1 MGGAL
6 SGLFG
11 SQSSSQQSSSG
22 SSAGGY
28 GALPAFD
35 QQAIQ
40 KLITNAGD
48 MLSAPNGANIFTPLP
63 QTASETTAQGLAQPM
78 TQQSVTNMANTYMN
92 PYQQFLTNAINQ
104 NAQQGNSLYQ
114 NQVAGSG
121 FAAGTT
127 NRDFL
132 NEGYATGQ
140 QDQAI
145 GQSLAN
151 NYGAALDTG
160 LGQQN
165 KNVSQLMGIGQN
177 QRAITAGTNQ
187 APVTALQAL
196 AQLMNTAMPATTT
209 STNSSQGTSSSQDN
223 SGSMSDLGNSLGTAA
238 KIASFFM

>member
-11 SQSSSQQSSSG
+11 SQSSQQQSSSG
-22 SSAGGY
+22 ATGY

-40 KLITNAGD
+40 SLISNAGTT
-48 MLSAPNGANIFTPLP
+48 LAAPNGANMNTPIPLTS
-63 QTASETTAQGLAQPM
+63 QETTAQNLSQPM
-78 TQQSVTNMANTYMN
+78 TQQSVTNMANNYMN

-104 NAQQGNSLYQ
+104 NAQQGNSMYQ

-132 NEGYATGQ
+132 NEAYNQGQ
-140 QDQAI
+140 TNQAI
-145 GQSLAN
+145 GASMAN
-151 NYGAALDTG
+151 NYNDALTTG

-165 KNVSQLMGIGQN
+165 TDVSQLMGEGAN
-177 QRAITAGTNQ
+177 QRQIGLQTSQ
-187 APVTALQAL
+187 APITALQ
-196 AQLMNTAMPATTT
+196 QLSQLISGSMPATAV
-209 STNSSQGTSSSQDN
+209 NSSQGTN
-223 SGSMSDLGNSLGTAA
+223 STQNNQGAMSAFGNTAGTAA
-238 KIASFFM
+238 QIASFFM